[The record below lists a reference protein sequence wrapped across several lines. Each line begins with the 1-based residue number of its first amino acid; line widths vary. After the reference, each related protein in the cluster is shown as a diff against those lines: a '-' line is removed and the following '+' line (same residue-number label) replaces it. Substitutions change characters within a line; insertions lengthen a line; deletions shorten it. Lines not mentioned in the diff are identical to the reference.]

1 MTSPRTM
8 TADAL
13 HTRRVDAEN
22 RLVDAALPDTDEEV
36 WRYSRVAELDL
47 QRWSSPEPSSEVPAA
62 VDRLLGT
69 LGHLAGAVVV
79 HDGSVVAA
87 RLDEHLVAAGVFVG
101 RAVDHP
107 EGVDALGS
115 VIGVGPDVF
124 TTRNDARSTDPL
136 LVHVPRGVVVDA
148 PIVIVDWISSA
159 DVAVHPRLVVRM
171 GENAEATVVEW
182 RGSEDVAA
190 LSIPVMELDVA
201 RAARLRHAV
210 VQDRGPRVWELA
222 TASARVDVD
231 GSVSVVQVGLGC
243 DYGRSRVD
251 CRLLGRGA
259 SGDLDAVYFATR
271 EQTLDYRT
279 FQLHDAPDTT
289 SNLLFKGAVDDDA
302 RSVYTGLIRVER
314 EARGTNAFQTNRNLK
329 LSDRAWAES
338 VPNLEIETNDVR
350 CSHASTVGPIDEDQR
365 FYLESRGVPTEIAER
380 LIVAGFFDEV
390 LERLPVASV
399 ADLVT
404 AAIARRLDA
413 EGAR

>member
-1 MTSPRTM
+1 VGSTAPTVPTRLIRAGRDFSYDGRVIPVTSPRTM

-13 HTRRVDAEN
+13 HTRRVDAEA

-124 TTRNDARSTDPL
+124 TTRNDARSTEPL
-136 LVHVPRGVVVDA
+136 FVHVPRGVVVDA

-190 LSIPVMELDVA
+190 LSIPVMEL
-201 RAARLRHAV
+201 R
-210 VQDRGPRVWELA
+210 RGPCRPPPTRRRA
-222 TASARVDVD
+222 GSRSAGLGAGHGVGPR
-231 GSVSVVQVGLGC
+231 GRRWVGLGGA
-243 DYGRSRVD
+243 GRSR
-251 CRLLGRGA
+251 L
-259 SGDLDAVYFATR
+259 
-271 EQTLDYRT
+271 
-279 FQLHDAPDTT
+279 
-289 SNLLFKGAVDDDA
+289 
-302 RSVYTGLIRVER
+302 
-314 EARGTNAFQTNRNLK
+314 
-329 LSDRAWAES
+329 
-338 VPNLEIETNDVR
+338 
-350 CSHASTVGPIDEDQR
+350 
-365 FYLESRGVPTEIAER
+365 
-380 LIVAGFFDEV
+380 
-390 LERLPVASV
+390 
-399 ADLVT
+399 
-404 AAIARRLDA
+404 
-413 EGAR
+413 